1 MIITLLAIAIFTLG
15 VAVYKDAKLGVSP
28 YDAIAPV
35 VAEKTGWRYR
45 NARLAQDI
53 LVILGAILL
62 GGPIGITTFIT
73 GFMAGPFIEFFSR
86 KVSQPMMENLALV
99 FKTVK
104 RESDANVECFV
115 EFGVK

>member
-1 MIITLLAIAIFTLG
+1 MSPNSLQLLAKVIITLLAIAIFTLG

-28 YDAIAPV
+28 YDAIAPI
-35 VAEKTGWRYR
+35 VAEKSGWRYR

-86 KVSQPMMENLALV
+86 KVSQPIIGKFSPSFQN
-99 FKTVK
+99 
-104 RESDANVECFV
+104 S
-115 EFGVK
+115 